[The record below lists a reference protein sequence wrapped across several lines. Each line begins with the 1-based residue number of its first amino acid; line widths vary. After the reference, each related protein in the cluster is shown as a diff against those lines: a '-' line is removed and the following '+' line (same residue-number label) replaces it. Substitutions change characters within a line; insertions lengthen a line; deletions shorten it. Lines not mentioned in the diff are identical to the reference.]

1 MKYSFK
7 KKFIICCF
15 KNLIKFGKI
24 KSNYY
29 RLKNSIKKL
38 SNLLKQYFKKKIF
51 LYLLKIKIIK
61 GNGVLLGEIGI
72 YSKFYFYL
80 IKQ

>member
-1 MKYSFK
+1 MKYNIR

-29 RLKNSIKKL
+29 KLKNSIKKIL
-38 SNLLKQYFKKKIF
+38 NLLRQYFKKEIF
-51 LYLLKIKIIK
+51 LYLLKVKIIK

-72 YSKFYFYL
+72 YNNFHFYL
-80 IKQ
+80 IK